1 MVVLLV
7 VYGCSLVV
15 CGHLLVICGRSL
27 VVCGCLLVACGCSLV
42 ICGCALVVS
51 SRLWLF
57 VVVACFSSYGI
68 LFFLIMEFVVLD
80 TRFIF

>member
-7 VYGCSLVV
+7 VYGCLLVV
-15 CGHLLVICGRSL
+15 CGHLLVICGR
-27 VVCGCLLVACGCSLV
+27 LLVACGCSLV
-42 ICGCALVVS
+42 ICGCSLVVS
-51 SRLWLF
+51 GRLWLF

>member
-7 VYGCSLVV
+7 VYGCLLVV
-15 CGHLLVICGRSL
+15 CGHLLVICGR
-27 VVCGCLLVACGCSLV
+27 LLVACGCSLV
-42 ICGCALVVS
+42 ICGCSLVVS